1 MNISVFL
8 LIFFYMIPIA
18 FIQSVVNVNELSARV
33 PALEYAT
40 RHFVSQISQC
50 CADRSSTRALSSLYG
65 CVRHNDCVSRPMQAF
80 ISGFLPTLIVI
91 IFFALLP
98 LILSSMAVCEL

>member
-33 PALEYAT
+33 PALEYAA
-40 RHFVSQISQC
+40 H
-50 CADRSSTRALSSLYG
+50 
-65 CVRHNDCVSRPMQAF
+65 
-80 ISGFLPTLIVI
+80 GF
-91 IFFALLP
+91 
-98 LILSSMAVCEL
+98 